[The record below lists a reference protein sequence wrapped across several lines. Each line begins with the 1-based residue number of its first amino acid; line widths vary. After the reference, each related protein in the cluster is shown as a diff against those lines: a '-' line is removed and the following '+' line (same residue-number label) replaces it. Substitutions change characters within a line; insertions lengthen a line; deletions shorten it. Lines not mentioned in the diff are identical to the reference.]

1 MNANGVVNFFKNA
14 VNFKKLRGSL
24 GPPDNDYAR

>member
-14 VNFKKLRGSL
+14 APCLRGSL